1 MQRYELG
8 VMESGSSGE
17 SYPRIMES
25 PTGDMVKW
33 EDHCQCVDAQHTEIM
48 DMKKLFVHL
57 ELKYRQQLWLSHGHK
72 GLYGDDGEMQCQECQ
87 PYGVTDY
94 KRDALAMVEDAYRCA
109 CVQRAS
115 QRLQEEHMKQSH
127 ITHALMIEATT
138 KIEEQRSV
146 IARLKEERREIVN
159 VQQNTINMLQ
169 QRLKKIMERHFPIMK
184 GPSVPWVV
192 MIPHETMCQVN
203 HHQSLQR
210 IAERGGLSPGE
221 AWCVVSGIDLSRRKT
236 AIPWDEYEAEWE
248 KFAERV
254 NREYVLGDANV
265 NTAADDPGSVQK
277 DSNI

>member
-1 MQRYELG
+1 
-8 VMESGSSGE
+8 
-17 SYPRIMES
+17 
-25 PTGDMVKW
+25 
-33 EDHCQCVDAQHTEIM
+33 
-48 DMKKLFVHL
+48 
-57 ELKYRQQLWLSHGHK
+57 
-72 GLYGDDGEMQCQECQ
+72 
-87 PYGVTDY
+87 
-94 KRDALAMVEDAYRCA
+94 
-109 CVQRAS
+109 
-115 QRLQEEHMKQSH
+115 MKQSH

-277 DSNI
+277 DSNIGVHSRMHGLLWASANDSGRTNVDHTIAISGWEHALSICNNVWLQYLRTPAIVVSVVWHCRGAKASLSAWETTSAIVDGVSRWDDHAEVFAAPTWARSNGGPIMGASATTSIIINS